1 MKRTGFTILPLHGGH
16 APRWLISRMENLSKK
31 IIWLIVD
38 EHGTREFLRR
48 ISNPYWF
55 QALGCVLGFDWHSS
69 GLTTVVTGVLKRALS
84 SESYEIMV
92 AGGKG
97 KASLRTQSEIDKI
110 GERFS
115 LSSSNVE
122 RLKYSSK
129 VCAKVDNV
137 AIQAGYPLYH
147 HAFFITEEGE
157 WSVVQQGMNAQ
168 DRTARRYHWLSE
180 NLGDFIVE
188 PHEAIVGDVKRP
200 SVLNMTAREAE
211 ENRKICVDLVKSAP
225 NNLISSI
232 KRIGAFSTL
241 DPWIQDQG
249 SIKNIKVEGFS
260 MPNKL
265 NWAIFKRLY
274 DFQPKDYEELLNF
287 KGVGP
292 SIVKALALI
301 SELVYGKE
309 ASWRDPVK
317 YSFAFGGKDGVPRP
331 IERREMDESITILY
345 NAIEQ
350 AQIGRKEKIQ
360 AIKRLQRFAT
370 VENYISP

>member
-16 APRWLISRMENLSKK
+16 APRWLISRMENLSKE
-31 IIWLIVD
+31 ITWLIVD
-38 EHGTREFLRR
+38 EHGTRELLRR

-69 GLTTVVTGVLKRALS
+69 GLTTVVTGVLKRVLS
-84 SESYEIMV
+84 SEEYGIMV

-110 GERFS
+110 GEEFS
-115 LSSSNVE
+115 LSSSKVE
-122 RLKYSSK
+122 RLKYASK

-147 HAFFITEEGE
+147 HAFFMIEEGE

-180 NLGDFIVE
+180 NLGDFVVE
-188 PHEAIVGDVKRP
+188 PHEAIVGDVRRR

-211 ENRKICVDLVKSAP
+211 ENRKTCVDLVKGDP

-232 KRIGAFSTL
+232 KRIGAPSTL

-249 SIKNIKVEGFS
+249 SIKIANVEGFS
-260 MPNKL
+260 MPKKL

-274 DFQPKDYEELLNF
+274 DFQPKDYEELLTF

-331 IERREMDESITILY
+331 IDRREMDRSIKILY
-345 NAIEQ
+345 DAVEQ
-350 AQIGRKEKIQ
+350 AQIGRKEKLQ
-360 AIKRLQRFAT
+360 AIKRLQRFTT
-370 VENYISP
+370 VENQISP